1 MSSRSSIAGFV
12 LASITVLAVTTLG
25 RSSVAAEIKLLA
37 SPGVRAAV
45 NILLPEFEVRSGH
58 KVTADFA
65 VIAVL
70 KRRIDAGEDFDVVI
84 PSPAVIDHL
93 IKEAKVSAET
103 RMAFARSGLGVAVA
117 KGVSKPD
124 ISSVEN
130 FKRALQNAKWIAH
143 SKEGASGTN
152 FLEVL
157 DRLGIAEEIRPKL
170 RPGGSI
176 ESGEADMAISDMGPA
191 MEMRG
196 AEYVGGL
203 PVEIQRYVTFEAGIN
218 TTTKYP
224 EATRALL
231 RFLTSSTAAAAFKA
245 KGLEQG
251 VN

>member
-1 MSSRSSIAGFV
+1 MSTKSSIAGAV
-12 LASITVLAVTTLG
+12 LAAMMVLALTSVA
-25 RSSVAAEIKLLA
+25 SNSVAAEIKLLA
-37 SPGVRAAV
+37 SSGVRAAV
-45 NILLPEFEVRSGH
+45 SKLLPEFEARSGH

-70 KRRIDAGEDFDVVI
+70 KRRIDAGEEFDVVI

-93 IKEAKVSAET
+93 IKEAKVAADT
-103 RMAFARSGLGVAVA
+103 RMAFASAGLGVAVA

-124 ISSVEN
+124 ISSVQN
-130 FKRALQNAKWIAH
+130 FKRALLNAKGVAH

-157 DRLGIAEEIRPKL
+157 SQLGIAKEIRPKL
-170 RPGGSI
+170 RPGASI
-176 ESGEADMAISDMGPA
+176 ESGDADMAISDMGPA

-196 AEYVGGL
+196 AEYLGGL
-203 PVEIQRYVTFEAGIN
+203 PVEIQRYVTFEAGIS

-231 RFLTSSTAAAAFKA
+231 RFLTSSTAAEVFKA